1 MFALLCWL
9 TTKYFRA
16 DPGWIGD
23 ESALMVQ
30 WYNSDTKLWV
40 MVPETELVGEGVSA
54 TLPAS
59 VLSNPAFSGLVT
71 GMLVT
76 TQIFAA
82 LETCLPG
89 QDLVGGECRD
99 RPVSQI
105 VKLESYTPGCVDDT
119 NCHIICAKTGWG
131 LLANADGMNASRAPL
146 TFVTC
151 AHVATKFRIL
161 PFF

>member
-1 MFALLCWL
+1 
-9 TTKYFRA
+9 
-16 DPGWIGD
+16 
-23 ESALMVQ
+23 MVQ